1 MNKKFNLNDSI
12 KNKRHFSNS
21 ENPVFGQLMSDIQ
34 KDEIELARINFEI
47 DKKVR
52 QKFKS
57 KASAEGKQMREIL
70 VRLIEDYL
78 ND

>member
-1 MNKKFNLNDSI
+1 
-12 KNKRHFSNS
+12 
-21 ENPVFGQLMSDIQ
+21 MSDVQ

-47 DKKVR
+47 DKRIR

-57 KASAEGKQMREIL
+57 KSSAEGKQMREIL
-70 VRLIEDYL
+70 VKLIEDYL

>member
-12 KNKRHFSNS
+12 KNKRQYSNS

-47 DKKVR
+47 DKRIR

-70 VRLIEDYL
+70 VKLIEDYL

>member
-21 ENPVFGQLMSDIQ
+21 ENPVFSQLMSDVQ

-47 DKKVR
+47 DKRIR

-57 KASAEGKQMREIL
+57 KSSAEGKQMREIL
-70 VRLIEDYL
+70 VKLIEDYL

>member
-12 KNKRHFSNS
+12 KNKRHFSNN
-21 ENPVFGQLMSDIQ
+21 ENPIFGQLMSDVQ
-34 KDEIELARINFEI
+34 KDEVELARINFEI

-70 VRLIEDYL
+70 VKLIEDYL

>member
-21 ENPVFGQLMSDIQ
+21 ENPVFVQLMSDVQ

-47 DKKVR
+47 DKRIR

-70 VRLIEDYL
+70 VKLIEDYL
-78 ND
+78 NN

>member
-12 KNKRHFSNS
+12 KNKRYFSNS
-21 ENPVFGQLMSDIQ
+21 ENPIFGQLMSDVQ

-70 VRLIEDYL
+70 VKLIEDYL

>member
-12 KNKRHFSNS
+12 KNKKHFSNS
-21 ENPVFGQLMSDIQ
+21 ENPIFGQLMSDVQ

-52 QKFKS
+52 YKFKS

-70 VRLIEDYL
+70 VKLIEDYL

>member
-1 MNKKFNLNDSI
+1 MNKKFSLNDSI

-21 ENPVFGQLMSDIQ
+21 ENPIFGQLMSDVQ
-34 KDEIELARINFEI
+34 KDEVELARINFEI
-47 DKKVR
+47 DKR
-52 QKFKS
+52 IRHKFKS

>member
-21 ENPVFGQLMSDIQ
+21 KNPVFGQLMSDVQ

-70 VRLIEDYL
+70 VKLIKDYL

>member
-21 ENPVFGQLMSDIQ
+21 ENPIFGQLMSDVQ
-34 KDEIELARINFEI
+34 KDEVELARINFEI
-47 DKKVR
+47 DKKTR
-52 QKFKS
+52 QNFKA
-57 KASAEGKQMREIL
+57 KTSAEGKQMREIL
-70 VRLIEDYL
+70 VKLIEDYL